1 MKSGWLNL
9 ALAAAL
15 IAAGYWIST
24 LPEHYRVQGD
34 ERTEAAWK
42 KKLDAAVLAEELRVN
57 ALYAKKELENEK
69 RFTALQNDHRAEV
82 AIVQSKYASSE
93 LRFNRA
99 KICAVQNSGATE
111 GKDTSRAH
119 EAVATSE
126 LFPEP
131 YAGNI
136 KGLMLEADLINAGYR
151 QLQEAVK
158 KSSCMEIVS
167 EIKQ

>member
-1 MKSGWLNL
+1 MSWLRFGVVI
-9 ALAAAL
+9 AL
-15 IAAGYWIST
+15 IFAGYWIST

-34 ERTEAAWK
+34 ARTEAAWK

-69 RFTALQNDHRAEV
+69 RFNALQNDHRAEV

-99 KICAVQNSGATE
+99 KICAVQNSGASEGENPRVANDATATTE
-111 GKDTSRAH
+111 
-119 EAVATSE
+119 
-126 LFPEP
+126 LLPEP

-136 KGLMLEADLINAGYR
+136 KTLMVEADLIIAGYR
-151 QLQEAVK
+151 GIQEAVG
-158 KSSCMEIVS
+158 KSSCMEIVP
-167 EIKQ
+167 EKK